1 MQIKHGLVFDLE
13 KGFEDRDL
21 RIRDGVITDDP
32 VEDPEIIDAAGCYVI
47 PGLLDV
53 HYHGCIGEDFSDA
66 SADGLQKMA
75 DYELSEGV
83 TYICPAGM
91 TLAEEQLTGICRNAA
106 NHKKTSSAGAELVG
120 VHLEGPFLSQ
130 AKKGAQNS
138 DFLHKPDADMLLRL
152 QKEADGL
159 VKLVTL
165 APEEENGLE
174 FTKRAVEAGIHV
186 SIGHTAADYDTALA
200 AFQAGADHVTHLFNG
215 MPPIHHRAPGVIMA
229 AFDSPGVRPEIICDG
244 VHIHGSVIRGTFRL
258 FGADRMILISDS
270 LRATGMP
277 DGKYPFGGQMIE
289 VHGNRATILDHPET
303 LAGSVTSLMGC
314 LRRAVAFGIPLDDAV
329 RAASYNPAVS
339 IGMEDRIGSL
349 DAGKDGTAVLLDQK
363 DLSVRGIIFKGK
375 RVK

>member
-53 HYHGCIGEDFSDA
+53 HFHGCIGEDFSDA

-244 VHIHGSVIRGTFRL
+244 VHIHGSVIR
-258 FGADRMILISDS
+258 
-270 LRATGMP
+270 
-277 DGKYPFGGQMIE
+277 
-289 VHGNRATILDHPET
+289 
-303 LAGSVTSLMGC
+303 
-314 LRRAVAFGIPLDDAV
+314 
-329 RAASYNPAVS
+329 
-339 IGMEDRIGSL
+339 
-349 DAGKDGTAVLLDQK
+349 
-363 DLSVRGIIFKGK
+363 
-375 RVK
+375 